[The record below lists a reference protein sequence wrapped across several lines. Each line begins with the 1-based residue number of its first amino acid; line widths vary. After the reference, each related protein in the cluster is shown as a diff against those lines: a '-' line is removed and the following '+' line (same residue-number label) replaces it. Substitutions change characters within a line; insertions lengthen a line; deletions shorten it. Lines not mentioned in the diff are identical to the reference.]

1 MTIGKA
7 VDTVNEARKYID
19 CLGDF
24 AQNAEPSDRFLGP
37 SEANHLAAV
46 LKNIVDIV
54 SDTEMA

>member
-24 AQNAEPSDRFLGP
+24 AQNAQPSDKYLGP
-37 SEANHLAAV
+37 SEANHLAVV
-46 LKNIVDIV
+46 LKNLVNIV
-54 SDTEMA
+54 SDIEMA

>member
-1 MTIGKA
+1 MTIGQA

-24 AQNAEPSDRFLGP
+24 AQNAEPSDKFLGR

-46 LKNIVDIV
+46 LKNLLNIISDIEI
-54 SDTEMA
+54 S